1 MTGTTTL
8 PTTETLEV
16 PGARLTYDV
25 RRNDQ
30 STEPILF
37 LIASP
42 MAAAGLGTLA
52 SHFTDCTV
60 VTYDPRG
67 SERSELTE
75 PAIRRRRRSTPPT
88 CIGSSRSSG
97 ADRSTCSRPAVV
109 R

>member
-1 MTGTTTL
+1 VTTTATV
-8 PTTETLEV
+8 PTTETLQV

-52 SHFTDCTV
+52 GHFIDRTV
-60 VTYDPRG
+60 LTYDPAEA
-67 SERSELTE
+67 SAAS
-75 PAIRRRRRSTPPT
+75 
-88 CIGSSRSSG
+88 
-97 ADRSTCSRPAVV
+97 
-109 R
+109 